1 MNTFMVEEGG
11 GFRVKVEV
19 EVVTKSE
26 ETSLAAQFEGYVLY
40 ALSWYTSF

>member
-19 EVVTKSE
+19 VTKSE
-26 ETSLAAQFEGYVLY
+26 ETSLAAQGYVLY